1 MTFSTALRL
10 NMTGLQP
17 DAREEAKRYRAALD
31 MASYVDAHGFDT
43 VALEEHHGAGNGWLP
58 SPLVMAAA
66 IAARTQRVRISVTA
80 LLVTLYDPV
89 RLAEDIAVLDL
100 ISDGRFSF
108 VAGSGY
114 RPEEYHAV
122 GKDWNARG
130 RLMDEAI
137 DTLLKAWRGEP
148 FEYNG
153 RRIRVTPVP
162 QSRPHPLFFVGG
174 MSAVAARR
182 AARFGLPFY
191 PPFEDPAL
199 EQVYREALAHHGK
212 RGFVVHPGAGN
223 TMLFVDP
230 DPEAAWECLG
240 PYFLREMQE
249 YDSWKVEGV
258 RRPAEGDATTVD
270 AVRQSGRFAILTAGE
285 ARALL
290 DDGDRHNAVLHPL
303 AGGVPLDAA
312 WASLRLFVEQ
322 VLQPLRASRREGD
335 TAR

>member
-17 DAREEAKRYRAALD
+17 DPRDEAKRYRAALD
-31 MASYVDAHGFDT
+31 MAAYVDAHGFDA

-58 SPLVMAAA
+58 SPLTMAAA

-114 RPEEYHAV
+114 RPEEYHAL
-122 GKDWNARG
+122 GKDWSARG
-130 RLMDEAI
+130 RLMDEVIA
-137 DTLLKAWRGEP
+137 TLLEAWRGEP
-148 FEYNG
+148 FDYKG

-174 MSAVAARR
+174 MSTVAARR

-199 EQVYREALAHHGK
+199 EQVYREALEHHGT
-212 RGFVVHPGAGN
+212 RGFVAHPGAGN

-230 DPEAAWECLG
+230 EPEQAWERLG

-249 YDSWKVEGV
+249 YDSWKLEGV
-258 RRPAEGDATTVD
+258 RRPSEGSTATID
-270 AVRQSGRFAILTAGE
+270 DVRRSGRFAIVTAAE

-290 DDGDRHNAVLHPL
+290 GDGGKHNAVLHPL
-303 AGGVPLDAA
+303 VGGVPLEAA
-312 WASLRLFVEQ
+312 WASLRRFVEQ
-322 VLQPLRASRREGD
+322 VLQPARKRE
-335 TAR
+335 